1 MTARQM
7 DGDFVP
13 WPAEFERRYV
23 EAGYWGTRTLGRLP
37 RDWAVRD
44 PAGLALV
51 GGLKRVSY
59 AELDQEIDDMAA
71 GFLARGIG
79 VGQTVLLQ
87 LPNTSEF
94 VAVFFALTRIGAVPI
109 LLLPAHRRSE
119 VEYVATTAEAVAYV
133 VADRH
138 EGFDN
143 RDLARQVRDSVRSL
157 RDVFVL
163 GDPGEFT
170 ALKDVP
176 VTGSQEV
183 PDAGRSDELALL
195 LLSGGTTGKPK
206 LIPRTH
212 RDYIYNAEAAA
223 AACDLTD
230 RDVYLAALPMGH
242 NLPWASPGVLGTF
255 SVGGTVVLAP
265 APSPD
270 IAFDL
275 VEKERITFSA
285 VVPSL
290 ARLWAEL
297 APMLRKDLSSLNRLM
312 IGGARCDAALVD
324 TVTEALGVRV
334 IQSFG
339 MAEGLL
345 TYTRPE
351 DSDEIVRTTQGRPL
365 SPADEIL
372 LLDPDGVPV
381 EEGEVGE
388 LWARGPYTIRG
399 YYRAP
404 DYNTVAFNADGFYRT
419 GDLVRQLPGGHLSV
433 EGRVK
438 EVINRGGENISET
451 ELEEELM
458 HHPAIAEV
466 AVFGV
471 PNDDLG
477 EIVCAAIVPATGT
490 NNSPNAGEL
499 RAFLRD
505 RGLARFKYPDRV
517 QVLAKLPMTGVGKID
532 KKALARTAV
541 TGN

>member
-1 MTARQM
+1 
-7 DGDFVP
+7 
-13 WPAEFERRYV
+13 
-23 EAGYWGTRTLGRLP
+23 
-37 RDWAVRD
+37 
-44 PAGLALV
+44 
-51 GGLKRVSY
+51 
-59 AELDQEIDDMAA
+59 MAA
-71 GFLARGIG
+71 GLLARGIG
-79 VGQTVLLQ
+79 AGKTVLLQ
-87 LPNTSEF
+87 LPNTIEF
-94 VAVFFALTRIGAVPI
+94 VVVFFALVRIGAVPI
-109 LLLPAHRRSE
+109 MLLPAHRRSE
-119 VEYVATTAEAVAYV
+119 VEHVAATAEAVAYV
-133 VADRH
+133 VADHH

-143 RDLARQVRDSVRSL
+143 RDLARQVRDSVPSL
-157 RDVFVL
+157 HDVLIL

-170 ALKDVP
+170 SLKDVP
-176 VTGSQEV
+176 VAGSQAV
-183 PDAGRSDELALL
+183 PDAGRPEDLALL

-223 AACDLTD
+223 AACNLTNSD
-230 RDVYLAALPMGH
+230 IYLAALPIGH
-242 NLPWASPGVLGTF
+242 NLPWASPGVLGTL
-255 SVGGTVVLAP
+255 SVGGSVVLAP

-275 VEKERITFSA
+275 VERERVTFSA

-297 APMLRKDLSSLNRLM
+297 APMLGKDLSSLDRLM

-345 TYTRPE
+345 TYTRSE
-351 DSDEIVRTTQGRPL
+351 DSAEIVRSTQGLPL
-365 SPADEIL
+365 SPDDEIL

-381 EEGEVGE
+381 VPGEVGE

-404 DYNTVAFNADGFYRT
+404 DYNAVAFNSDGFYRT
-419 GDLVRQLPGGHLSV
+419 GDLVRQLPSGHLSV

-438 EVINRGGENISET
+438 EVINRGGENVSET
-451 ELEEELM
+451 ELEEELS

-471 PNDDLG
+471 PDDDFG

-490 NNSPNAGEL
+490 DNSPNPGEL